1 MRAAWT
7 TFVVAIV
14 AIALAVI
21 GCSSDDNGIGA
32 GGSANSG
39 GNGNTGGGVTDT
51 LVIEPPTATIVVDN
65 GSASPLQ
72 LIAKYKGEQVHPSS
86 WESDHNGIADVNVQ
100 GLVTATGDKGGQVTV
115 TAEYEGMT
123 ATAVI

>member
-14 AIALAVI
+14 AIAMAMI
-21 GCSSDDNGIGA
+21 GGCTDSDGIGA

-39 GNGNTGGGVTDT
+39 GNGNTGGGVTDA

-72 LIAKYKGEQVHPSS
+72 LIAKYK
-86 WESDHNGIADVNVQ
+86 
-100 GLVTATGDKGGQVTV
+100 L
-115 TAEYEGMT
+115 
-123 ATAVI
+123 